1 MKVTF
6 HKNIAAY
13 SGKDKWQQCIYS
25 ATLNGTACTVRRYIK
40 PRETEQQTIFGEGS
54 KNIADL
60 WSIAKQPFKEDMS
73 IYSWAVKNTKGFEGR
88 YMTSSYGWFVVVCWK
103 VSEKES
109 IEINNL
115 SIDDFVENGLDS
127 VKALINSGY
136 LIKVDNADDLTNNI
150 N

>member
-25 ATLNGTACTVRRYIK
+25 STLNGTACTVRRYIK
-40 PRETEQQTIFGEGS
+40 PRETEQQTIFGDGS

-60 WSIAKQPFKEDMS
+60 WSIAKTGFKEDLS
-73 IYSWAVKNTKGFEGR
+73 IYSWTIKNTKRFEGK
-88 YMTSSYGWFVVVCWK
+88 YMTSSYGWFVI
-103 VSEKES
+103 VSWELAKKAAA
-109 IEINNL
+109 EIGNL
-115 SIDDFVENGLDS
+115 SISDFIDNGLTS
-127 VKALINSGY
+127 VATMIENLFLPKI
-136 LIKVDNADDLTNNI
+136 DNYSELTNSI